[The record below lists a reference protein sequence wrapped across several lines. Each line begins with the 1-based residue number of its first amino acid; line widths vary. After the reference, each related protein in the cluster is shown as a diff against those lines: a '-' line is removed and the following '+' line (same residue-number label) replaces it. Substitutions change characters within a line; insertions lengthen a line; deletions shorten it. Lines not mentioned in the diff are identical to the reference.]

1 MSIDW
6 REESIHKTNKPP
18 SDAEC
23 DGHRKQNDTTKAKQI
38 LVMHQV
44 NKNVSRNFHG
54 FILGGCRIEDISH
67 FHVEQKCEPLISTI
81 LVMHQ

>member
-44 NKNVSRNFHG
+44 NKNV
-54 FILGGCRIEDISH
+54 
-67 FHVEQKCEPLISTI
+67 
-81 LVMHQ
+81 

>member
-23 DGHRKQNDTTKAKQI
+23 DGYRKQNNTTKEKQI
-38 LVMHQV
+38 LFMNKV

-54 FILGGCRIEDISH
+54 FILGGCRTKETP
-67 FHVEQKCEPLISTI
+67 KRK
-81 LVMHQ
+81 